1 MASIVPPL
9 DFIPKLPGLG
19 AEQVARQ
26 IDIQLDLLLEK
37 TSTTIQETVK
47 LPLNCKCDDPRIK
60 KIKEQLAQ
68 IQELITTVQENIPKI
83 QQTIDTVK
91 TVINTA
97 QAIKATITAAQLS
110 IPATA
115 GLFVAQQLMAIQD
128 ATIVNALASLQQ
140 FSTIPNTLT
149 SKLNV
154 LVPPLLGAL
163 SKVSGVCDG
172 DVDDLVLPESVVN
185 DRINANYNDALQSE
199 FYNELNVSDSDL
211 TDRSTNI
218 KNLIN
223 QQRDLLTSLQEAP
236 SKVYQEQ
243 GTPDAN
249 LGKPGDFYVN
259 LDTSQVYGPK
269 LSATEWGQPIN

>member
-1 MASIVPPL
+1 MPSIVPPL

-19 AEQVARQ
+19 AERVAQEIDTQ
-26 IDIQLDLLLEK
+26 IDSLLEK
-37 TSTTIQETVK
+37 TSTTIQETIK
-47 LPLNCKCDDPRIK
+47 LPSNCKCDDPRIK

-68 IQELITTVQENIPKI
+68 IQEQITALQENIPKI

-97 QAIKATITAAQLS
+97 QAIKATITATQLS

-163 SKVSGVCDG
+163 SKVSGICDG
-172 DVDDLVLPESVVN
+172 DVDDLVLPESVAN
-185 DRINANYNDALQSE
+185 DRLNNYNDALQSE

-211 TDRSTNI
+211 TDRSSNI

-243 GTPDAN
+243 GIPDAN

>member
-172 DVDDLVLPESVVN
+172 DVDDLVLPESVAN
-185 DRINANYNDALQSE
+185 DRLNNYNDALQSE

-211 TDRSTNI
+211 TDRSSNI

-243 GTPDAN
+243 GIPDAN

>member
-1 MASIVPPL
+1 
-9 DFIPKLPGLG
+9 LG
-19 AEQVARQ
+19 AERVAQEIDTQ
-26 IDIQLDLLLEK
+26 IDSLLEK
-37 TSTTIQETVK
+37 TSTTIQETIK
-47 LPLNCKCDDPRIK
+47 LPSNCKCDDPRIK

-68 IQELITTVQENIPKI
+68 IQEQITALQENIPKI

-97 QAIKATITAAQLS
+97 QAIKATITATQLS

-163 SKVSGVCDG
+163 SKVSGICDG
-172 DVDDLVLPESVVN
+172 DVDDLVLPESVAN
-185 DRINANYNDALQSE
+185 DRLNNYNDALQSE

-211 TDRSTNI
+211 TDRSSNI

-243 GTPDAN
+243 GIPDAN

>member
-1 MASIVPPL
+1 MPSIVPPL

-19 AEQVARQ
+19 AERVAQEIDTQV
-26 IDIQLDLLLEK
+26 DSLLEK
-37 TSTTIQETVK
+37 TSTTIQETIK
-47 LPLNCKCDDPRIK
+47 LPSDCKCDDPRVK

-68 IQELITTVQENIPKI
+68 IQEQITAVQENIPKI

-97 QAIKATITAAQLS
+97 QAIKATITAAQLAN
-110 IPATA
+110 PATA
-115 GLFVAQQLMAIQD
+115 GLFIAQQAMAIQD

-154 LVPPLLGAL
+154 LVPPLLSAL
-163 SKVSGVCDG
+163 SKVSGICDG
-172 DVDDLVLPESVVN
+172 DVDDLVLPESAAT
-185 DRINANYNDALQSE
+185 DRINYNDALQSE

-211 TDRSTNI
+211 TDRSDNI
-218 KNLIN
+218 KKLIE

-243 GTPDAN
+243 GIPDPK
-249 LGKPGDFYVN
+249 LGKPGDFYIN
-259 LDTSQVYGPK
+259 LSTSQIYGPK
-269 LSATEWGQPIN
+269 LSATDWGQPIN

>member
-68 IQELITTVQENIPKI
+68 IQEQITTVQENIPKI

-172 DVDDLVLPESVVN
+172 DVDDLVLPESVAN
-185 DRINANYNDALQSE
+185 DRLNNYNDALQSE

-211 TDRSTNI
+211 TDRSSNI

-243 GTPDAN
+243 GIPDAN

>member
-1 MASIVPPL
+1 MPSIVPPL

-19 AEQVARQ
+19 AERVAQEIDTQ
-26 IDIQLDLLLEK
+26 IDSLLEK
-37 TSTTIQETVK
+37 TSTTIQETIK
-47 LPLNCKCDDPRIK
+47 LPSNCKCDDPRIK

-68 IQELITTVQENIPKI
+68 IQEQITALQENIPKI

-97 QAIKATITAAQLS
+97 QAIKATITATQLS

-163 SKVSGVCDG
+163 SKVSGICDG
-172 DVDDLVLPESVVN
+172 DVDDLVLPESVAN
-185 DRINANYNDALQSE
+185 DRLNNYNDALQSE

-211 TDRSTNI
+211 TDRSSNI
-218 KNLIN
+218 KNLID

-243 GTPDAN
+243 GIPDAN